1 MCRQADGDAG
11 RRSSGGVGPRPRSHS
26 RVLERQDVT
35 WPSKCEPPK
44 AHPRAFYREHL
55 AGTRTGAR
63 ASACDS
69 PRCWYRPDQSTPRAR
84 HNRGGRQVEK
94 ESELWI
100 DEMLRAVADRAGK
113 RLRGE
118 PHGPTVIYR
127 EVDGKMQRTNQLDPD

>member
-1 MCRQADGDAG
+1 M
-11 RRSSGGVGPRPRSHS
+11 
-26 RVLERQDVT
+26 
-35 WPSKCEPPK
+35 
-44 AHPRAFYREHL
+44 
-55 AGTRTGAR
+55 
-63 ASACDS
+63 
-69 PRCWYRPDQSTPRAR
+69 
-84 HNRGGRQVEK
+84 EK